1 MGPEGA
7 VWVVG
12 DGVDGS
18 LPGPLPQR
26 EKQASDPRRR
36 FHFGNLWMGHGPASD
51 YNLSPKNRWKRY

>member
-1 MGPEGA
+1 MRGGPEGA

-26 EKQASDPRRR
+26 EAGVGSKEEIS
-36 FHFGNLWMGHGPASD
+36 LW
-51 YNLSPKNRWKRY
+51 